1 MKKLIFLGI
10 ILISLIFANNVLA
23 ESSVVED
30 IPLGSNIS
38 DTQTYTFN
46 QELTDADIP
55 DLLDGTITFQ
65 DAEYDV
71 EEFLELNQAGNSIKI
86 ETSLTSSEDDY
97 GSGIFFEVSRDS
109 IKYYYAFSEAIQVNK
124 TTSSDPLTIKFL
136 GKTIKITDID
146 DSTEGKFTAYVG
158 SEYFMDSGDSVVV
171 EGKTVK
177 LVRVGSAGAIVV
189 DVGGVTDT
197 ISSGSTKT
205 VNGIEIVNDETF
217 YDSDNQAASSATLII
232 GKDAQET
239 YKDGDAYVGENP
251 DDPDWIWNVNNIK
264 SGNFATT
271 SSTTAEFTG
280 PYFGIEN
287 DFIYNDDS
295 DNPPSVG
302 ECLNL
307 PNNYLSICIDSL
319 TVADNNY
326 ADYIFEYETSADLS
340 DAVAGLTSAK
350 AVLIST
356 LLNDGIEIL
365 RDSNAGIDVNGSNT
379 SPIYTNQIWLY
390 TQSDD
395 PNAEYGN
402 PTNIGL
408 FYKDVAVDNKV
419 KLAGTIPLDNPK
431 TNGFARINYDNTKG
445 TNIQLYLANDAA
457 GHKLT
462 LVPYHTTNLPDYN
475 DNISMTWGLDS
486 GKFKSLGSTSSLA
499 ESAELQWTG
508 TDFAPTTPVN
518 IGVKDEDHRSRYGI
532 IIKNPY
538 LHGSSDEVELS
549 IPGDQV
555 QANVVIKTNNET
567 GGGAGGG
574 AGGGVGVTDEIRYNI
589 SLNQGWN
596 LISIP
601 LILSNNSI
609 EEVMKDIKDNINV
622 IYGYNPSTTEKWEI
636 YRPDSEITDT
646 LSMIDPG
653 KAYWIKMDNPDVLSV
668 NGTIDVKSGDAPG
681 VIPTFKVSPG
691 WNLIGYYGT
700 KDETASTAL
709 QNVDGKYSAIW
720 TLFTDNIQTLQGALK
735 GIDFSKE
742 LKLLHGYWIFFKE
755 EGAIVPTS

>member
-1 MKKLIFLGI
+1 MKILKLIIIGI
-10 ILISLIFANNVLA
+10 FLISLVDVIAVG
-23 ESSVVED
+23 SGISED

-38 DTQTYTFN
+38 DAQTYTFN
-46 QELTDADIP
+46 QELTDANIA
-55 DLLDGTITFQ
+55 DLLDSTITFQ
-65 DAEYDV
+65 GAEYDV
-71 EEFLELNQAGNSIKI
+71 EELLELNQAGNSIKI
-86 ETSLTSSEDDY
+86 ETSLTSQEDDY
-97 GSGIFFEVSRDS
+97 GTDVVLEVMRDS

-146 DSTEGKFTAYVG
+146 DSIDGKFTAYVG

-189 DVGGVTDT
+189 DVDGVTET

-205 VNGIEIVNDETF
+205 VNEIEIVNDETF
-217 YDSDNQAASSATLII
+217 YDSNNQAASSATLII
-232 GKDAQET
+232 GKDAQGT
-239 YKDGDAYVGENP
+239 YQDGNAYVGENP
-251 DDPDWIWNVNNIK
+251 DDPDWVWNVNNIK
-264 SGNFATT
+264 STATSTT

-295 DNPPSVG
+295 DNPPGVG

-319 TVADNNY
+319 TVANENY
-326 ADYIFEYETSADLS
+326 ANYTFEYETSANLS
-340 DAVAGLTSAK
+340 DAVASLTSVK
-350 AVLIST
+350 AVRIST

-365 RDSNAGIDVNGSNT
+365 RDSNAGINVNGSNT
-379 SPIYTNQIWLY
+379 GPIYTNQIWLY

-395 PNAEYGN
+395 PTAEYGN

-431 TNGFARINYDNTKG
+431 TKGFTRINYDNTKG
-445 TNIQLYLANDAA
+445 TDIQLYLANDAA
-457 GHKLT
+457 GYKLT
-462 LVPYHTTNLPDYN
+462 LVPYHSTNLPDYN
-475 DNISMTWGLDS
+475 DNISMTWGLAS
-486 GKFKSLGSTSSLA
+486 GKFKSLGSTPSLA

-508 TDFAPTTPVN
+508 TDIAPTTPVN

-532 IIKNPY
+532 IIRNPIIY
-538 LHGSSDEVELS
+538 GAADEVELS

-555 QANVVIKTNNET
+555 QANVVIKTSPQQT
-567 GGGAGGG
+567 TPTTPI
-574 AGGGVGVTDEIRYNI
+574 TDEIKYDI
-589 SLNQGWN
+589 TLNKGWN

-609 EEVMKDIKDNINV
+609 EEVMKDIKENINV
-622 IYGYNPSTTEKWEI
+622 TYGYNPSATEKWEI
-636 YRPDSEITDT
+636 YRPNSEITNT
-646 LSMIDPG
+646 LSTINPG
-653 KAYWIKMDNPDVLSV
+653 KAYWIKMNNPDVLSV

-720 TLFTDNIQTLQGALK
+720 TLFTDNVQTLQGALK

-755 EGAIVPTS
+755 EGTIVPTS